1 MSVGGEHA
9 APWRDRERD
18 GVGACGPARAPA
30 RRRWRRAMAATPAAL
45 LACPPVASLPNSGS
59 GDDGSSSSTEL
70 AVPSPR
76 PPLSRRV
83 SLRRPELRAALALEE
98 AGELQEAARVLEHTG
113 EHAQASLLRM
123 EHARTVPDTNER
135 IDVLREGCARN
146 PGDTAEGR
154 ALHHA
159 LGEALLEHAAEE
171 PDPSRR
177 RSLELEAAR
186 GFEEADEGGAA
197 GEIYERLGL
206 LDRAAR
212 AYERA
217 GEIVKLE
224 LVLEV
229 LERREQAEAEVTR
242 LETEVDRAIE
252 DGRRRHAHVLLLEHV
267 ASRERL
273 GRSSRPGPARRLAA
287 LEAARPRPLRIELR
301 WNGHVTTVSAHPRFV
316 VGRAPDAQLTLPGA
330 RLSRHHLELSIDASD
345 PSGPRLMAT
354 DLGSKVG
361 SFWDGDPLEPGEPVP
376 LHGPGELGLGVS
388 ASVDVVPL
396 RGHEGEPCGALLRAG
411 HREGWHLFLP
421 HGGPLVLAPDV
432 RVPARVLFDRGWV
445 VLDLGSG
452 VLADLHRHRLP
463 AGAVVELLVG
473 DHVALVGAPLVL
485 EVLS

>member
-1 MSVGGEHA
+1 
-9 APWRDRERD
+9 
-18 GVGACGPARAPA
+18 
-30 RRRWRRAMAATPAAL
+30 MAAARGRL
-45 LACPPVASLPNSGS
+45 LACPAVARVPQFGAGSGS
-59 GDDGSSSSTEL
+59 GDDGSGKDL
-70 AVPSPR
+70 VPMTHSPR
-76 PPLSRRV
+76 PPTRRT

-113 EHAQASLLRM
+113 EHAQAALLRI
-123 EHARTVPDTNER
+123 EHARTVLDAEER
-135 IDVLREGCARN
+135 IDGLREGCARN
-146 PGDTAEGR
+146 PGDTEEGR
-154 ALHHA
+154 ALHRA
-159 LGEALLEHAAEE
+159 LADALLDHAAQE

-186 GFEEADEGGAA
+186 GLEEADEGGAA
-197 GEIYERLGL
+197 GEVYERLGL

-229 LERREQAEAEVTR
+229 LERREEAQAEVAR
-242 LETEVDRAIE
+242 LEAEVDRALE

-267 ASRERL
+267 AGRERL
-273 GRSSRPGPARRLAA
+273 GRAGRPGLARRLAA
-287 LEAARPRPLRIELR
+287 LEAARPRPLRVELR
-301 WNGHVTTVSAHPRFV
+301 WNEHVTTISGHPRFV
-316 VGRAPDAQLTLPGA
+316 IGRSPDAHLTVPGA
-330 RLSRHHLELSIDASD
+330 RLSRHHVELSIDAAD
-345 PSGPRLMAT
+345 PGGPRLLAT

-361 SFWDGDPLEPGEPVP
+361 TFWDGDPLEPGDPMP
-376 LHGPGELGLGVS
+376 LSGPGQLGLGAS
-388 ASVDVVPL
+388 ASIDVVPL

-411 HREGWHLFLP
+411 HRDGWQLYVP
-421 HGGPLVLAPDV
+421 QGGPLVLAPEL
-432 RVPARVLFDRGWV
+432 RVPARILFDRGWV

-473 DHVALVGAPLVL
+473 DRLALVGVPLVL